1 MSVVNPDSKPF
12 LFQSMAS
19 SKGPAVRL
27 SYRDAL
33 DSAERVRYDAKNK
46 ADRER
51 TAVEFDRSDWND
63 DVKLLPS
70 TQS

>member
-1 MSVVNPDSKPF
+1 
-12 LFQSMAS
+12 MAS

-33 DSAERVRYDAKNK
+33 DSAEWVRIYDAKNK
-46 ADRER
+46 TDRER
-51 TAVEFDRSDWND
+51 IAVEFDRSDWND

>member
-1 MSVVNPDSKPF
+1 
-12 LFQSMAS
+12 MAS
-19 SKGPAVRL
+19 NKGPAVRFG
-27 SYRDAL
+27 YRDAV
-33 DSAERVRYDAKNK
+33 DSAERVRYHAKNK

-51 TAVEFDRSDWND
+51 IAVEFDRSDWND

>member
-1 MSVVNPDSKPF
+1 
-12 LFQSMAS
+12 MAS

-33 DSAERVRYDAKNK
+33 DSAERVPYDAKNK
-46 ADRER
+46 ADRRYRER
-51 TAVEFDRSDWND
+51 IAVEFDRSDWND

>member
-1 MSVVNPDSKPF
+1 
-12 LFQSMAS
+12 MAS
-19 SKGPAVRL
+19 NKGPAVRL
-27 SYRDAL
+27 GYRDAV

-51 TAVEFDRSDWND
+51 IAVEFDRSDWND